1 MHVNLITPSQHDSL
15 VDLLRELH
23 TYYNEGSAVSRE
35 LVHAYLT
42 DHLLAPDSSLRLVV
56 ASDDEHGV
64 IGFAAI
70 FLTYSLVDPM
80 PEKRRQCWLKE
91 LYVREGH
98 RSGGAGRALM
108 TWVAQYAVQQGC
120 SRIDWPVKDTNVRG
134 RAFYESLGGRRVAE
148 RLAYRLAEPELSA
161 LAREGAGAISR

>member
-15 VDLLRELH
+15 VELLRELH

-134 RAFYESLGGRRVAE
+134 QAFYESLGGRRVAE
-148 RLAYRLAEPELSA
+148 RLAYRLSEPELSA
-161 LAREGAGAISR
+161 LALGGAGAPPC